1 MDRTVPSS
9 GNEEI
14 NLYLRTYYSLLR
26 STREVKLKTLIEAH
40 KRMHSALHVDADE
53 PTIDMAAL
61 IYSIL
66 RVPDCID
73 KIKLVLMGH

>member
-26 STREVKLKTLIEAH
+26 STREVKLKTLLEAH
-40 KRMHSALHVDADE
+40 KRMHSALHIYADE
-53 PTIDMAAL
+53 QNLDTAAF

-66 RVPDCID
+66 RVPDCIN
-73 KIKLVLMGH
+73 